1 MNMEQALDEAT
12 RKYRQTAEAHDE
24 ARKIAI
30 AAVLQALRGGMKP
43 TAVTKRSP
51 FTAAYVRR
59 LARESG
65 IEGDPR
71 YQR

>member
-1 MNMEQALDEAT
+1 MDIEQALDEAT
-12 RKYRQTAEAHDE
+12 QQYRQTAEAHEE
-24 ARKIAI
+24 ARKAAI
-30 AAVLQALRGGMKP
+30 SAVLEALRGGMKP

-59 LARESG
+59 LARKSG